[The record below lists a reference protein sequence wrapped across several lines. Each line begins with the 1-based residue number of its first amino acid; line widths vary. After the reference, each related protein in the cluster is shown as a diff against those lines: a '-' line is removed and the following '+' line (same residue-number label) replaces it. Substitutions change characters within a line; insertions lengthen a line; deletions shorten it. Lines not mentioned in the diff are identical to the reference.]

1 MRIMGQSFLYH
12 YTSIE
17 SLALILKN
25 KTIRFSPLNKMDD
38 LQEAESS
45 DVHNIGQIIYVSSWT
60 SDDEESIPMWNM
72 YTSLTSGIRI
82 KMPVKP
88 FKVYENRA
96 EDLSKALSSPVN
108 DNTEGNPF
116 LSVIPLTEMI
126 QKKFVCL
133 EAFNKDFLYKV
144 QYTSDQEKLL
154 PHIKNVTGDQL
165 SIATGSIGKYKNIKW
180 NFQKEWRYRITL
192 FPFDFKQSVDLMNQS
207 FNLMANRLAHGLDVQ
222 PLPYY
227 DMKLDDNA
235 FESMEI
241 TTSPKISDGNN
252 TILMAL
258 TDKYNPKAIIK
269 RSSLVGM
276 I

>member
-1 MRIMGQSFLYH
+1 MNPSFLYH
-12 YTSIE
+12 YTNIE

-60 SDDEESIPMWNM
+60 NDDEESIPMWNM
-72 YTSLTSGIRI
+72 YTSLTSGIRL
-82 KMPVKP
+82 KLPAMP
-88 FKVYENRA
+88 FKMYENRA
-96 EDLSKALSSPVN
+96 DDLARALSAHVN
-108 DNTEGNPF
+108 DNTDGNP
-116 LSVIPLTEMI
+116 LMSVIPLTEMI
-126 QKKFVCL
+126 QKKFYCI
-133 EAFNKDFLYKV
+133 EALNTGFLYDVK
-144 QYTSDQEKLL
+144 YTSDEEKLL

-165 SIATGSIGKYKNIKW
+165 SIAIDKIGKYKNIKW
-180 NFQKEWRYRITL
+180 AFQKEWRYRITL
-192 FPFDFKQSVDLMNQS
+192 FPFDFKQRVDLMNQS
-207 FNLMANRLAHGLDVQ
+207 FTLMVNRLANGLDVQ

-227 DMKLDDNA
+227 DMKLDDKA

-252 TILMAL
+252 TILKAL
-258 TDKYNPKAIIK
+258 IDKYNPNAIVN